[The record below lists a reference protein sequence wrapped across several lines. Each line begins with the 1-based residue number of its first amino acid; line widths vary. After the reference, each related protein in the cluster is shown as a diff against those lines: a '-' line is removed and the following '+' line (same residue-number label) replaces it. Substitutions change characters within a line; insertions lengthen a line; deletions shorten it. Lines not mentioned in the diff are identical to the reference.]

1 MVRIIGIEDVHY
13 TSKRTG
19 NEVRGKK
26 LYYTQP
32 LSEKKGKGLSCDSVF
47 VSNEIAQDIDIDFEV
62 ELLFNKYGNVVDI
75 RLAEFC

>member
-1 MVRIIGIEDVHY
+1 MVKIIGIENVNY

-26 LYYTQP
+26 IYYIQP
-32 LSEKKGKGLSCDSVF
+32 LNEKKGKGYLCDSVF
-47 VSNEIAQDIDIDFEV
+47 VSNEIAENIDIDFEV

-75 RLAEFC
+75 RIA